1 MNLLL
6 EQKLENSPLN
16 DKDKYEIRQFFTFL
30 TDEKKR
36 NLIANFDKIVFSIMK
51 IKYDLRESQ
60 KILLWRAITNI
71 ENAIKKAKIAWVKS
85 ASKQRILNLKE
96 NI

>member
-30 TDEKKR
+30 TDEKKKS
-36 NLIANFDKIVFSIMK
+36 N
-51 IKYDLRESQ
+51 REF
-60 KILLWRAITNI
+60 W
-71 ENAIKKAKIAWVKS
+71 
-85 ASKQRILNLKE
+85 
-96 NI
+96 